1 MPEATELFEL
11 RGVLAAL
18 SASEEKYRTLF
29 DSIDEGF
36 CTIEVLFDDAG
47 KALDF
52 RFLEANP
59 AFVRQAGFENAVG
72 RTMRELVP
80 EHEEF
85 WFETY
90 GEIART
96 GEARRFEHEAA
107 ALGRFY
113 DVYAFRTGAPGENKV
128 AILFNDIS
136 ARKRHEARLREA
148 DERKSQFLAMLGH
161 ELRNPLTAVEGGLKL
176 LQSPKARPESREAA
190 LPIVVQQVAHMKRL
204 IDDLLDL
211 ARLERGKLQVKPVD
225 VELGA
230 ILRAS
235 LQMTESLAAG
245 KGSEIRYRPPEEP
258 IRLRADAERLVQ
270 VFSNLLGN
278 ALKFSAPGSAVD
290 VGVEQEGGAAVVLV
304 RDYGRGIAAEDLAE
318 IFDPFVQSKQ
328 SLGLPEGGLGLG
340 LAVSRELVELLGGRI
355 SAWSE
360 GLDKGSTFVVWLP
373 LAP

>member
-128 AILFNDIS
+128 AILFNDIT

>member
-59 AFVRQAGFENAVG
+59 AFVRLAGFEIAVG